1 MEHKEEA
8 HHVQLEPK

>member
-8 HHVQLEPK
+8 HHVQVELE